1 MSKIRELL
9 KPYLAIIF
17 GALLF
22 LIYLNNLSQVA
33 PEALALGIIGVILAI
48 VYIGIGIVDVLAGD
62 KLGKTVKTVFGVI
75 LVSSFPIFLF
85 IETLLTTIQ
94 LAQLQAMGPTA
105 WTIAIINMIASIAF
119 VAIYC
124 IARFV
129 PQKVLKRLAFL
140 LGAIFTLALL
150 LDILFDI
157 TGAPTA
163 LGNIAIIMIAL
174 YVIYGVMLFKG
185 LSELEEEA
193 PKAEP
198 QEAEP
203 VEEPSKEEEAKEV
216 EPEQIE
222 EQEESSEEK
231 TEEEPKEE

>member
-48 VYIGIGIVDVLAGD
+48 VYISIGIVDVLAGD
-62 KLGKTVKTVFGVI
+62 KLVKTVKTVFGVI

-85 IETLLTTIQ
+85 VETLLTTIQ

-105 WTIAIINMIASIAF
+105 WTIAIINIIASIAF

-129 PQKVLKRLAFL
+129 PHKVLKRLAFL

-150 LDILFDI
+150 LDILFDV

-185 LSELEEEA
+185 LSELEEET

-198 QEAEP
+198 QEAPVPEAEAEV
-203 VEEPSKEEEAKEV
+203 VEEKPEEEKPA
-216 EPEQIE
+216 E
-222 EQEESSEEK
+222 EQPA
-231 TEEEPKEE
+231 EEPKEE

>member
-48 VYIGIGIVDVLAGD
+48 IYIGIGIVDVLAGD

-105 WTIAIINMIASIAF
+105 WTIAIINLIASIAF

-140 LGAIFTLALL
+140 FGAIFTLALL
-150 LDILFDI
+150 LDILFDV
-157 TGAPTA
+157 TGAPTM

-193 PKAEP
+193 PKVEA
-198 QEAEP
+198 QEAETEV
-203 VEEPSKEEEAKEV
+203 VEEKPEEEKPA
-216 EPEQIE
+216 E
-222 EQEESSEEK
+222 EQPA
-231 TEEEPKEE
+231 EEPKEE

>member
-9 KPYLAIIF
+9 TPYLAIIF

-140 LGAIFTLALL
+140 FGAIFTLALL

-174 YVIYGVMLFKG
+174 YVIYAVMLFKG

-193 PKAEP
+193 PKAEAQEAP
-198 QEAEP
+198 VQEAE
-203 VEEPSKEEEAKEV
+203 VEEVPSEEKVEEEAT
-216 EPEQIE
+216 E
-222 EQEESSEEK
+222 EQEEPS
-231 TEEEPKEE
+231 EEPKEKEE

>member
-48 VYIGIGIVDVLAGD
+48 IYIGIGIVDVLAGD

-105 WTIAIINMIASIAF
+105 WTIAIINLIASIAF
-119 VAIYC
+119 VTIYC

-150 LDILFDI
+150 LDILFDV

-174 YVIYGVMLFKG
+174 YVIYAVMLFKG

-193 PKAEP
+193 PKVEA
-198 QEAEP
+198 QEAPVQEP
-203 VEEPSKEEEAKEV
+203 EAEVVEEQPAEEKSA
-216 EPEQIE
+216 E
-222 EQEESSEEK
+222 EQ
-231 TEEEPKEE
+231 PKEE

>member
-22 LIYLNNLSQVA
+22 LIYLNYLSQVA

-48 VYIGIGIVDVLAGD
+48 VYIGIGIADVLAGD
-62 KLGKTVKTVFGVI
+62 KLGKTVKTVFGVV

-85 IETLLTTIQ
+85 VETLLTTIQ

-105 WTIAIINMIASIAF
+105 WTIAIINMVASISFAF
-119 VAIYC
+119 IYC
-124 IARFV
+124 FARLT

-150 LDILFDI
+150 LDILFDA
-157 TGAPTA
+157 TGIPTA
-163 LGNIAIIMIAL
+163 LGDIAIIMIAL
-174 YVIYGVMLFKG
+174 YVIYAVMLFKG

-193 PKAEP
+193 PKAETQEAP
-198 QEAEP
+198 VQEAE
-203 VEEPSKEEEAKEV
+203 VEEVPSEEKAEEEEA
-216 EPEQIE
+216 E
-222 EQEESSEEK
+222 EQEEPS
-231 TEEEPKEE
+231 EEPKEKEE